1 MNLLYILMGRILK
14 KKPNKMYF
22 MDFWQIFEFIRILEK
37 LLEFESKLEIE
48 T

>member
-1 MNLLYILMGRILK
+1 MGSILK
-14 KKPNKMYF
+14 KKPNRIYF
-22 MDFWQIFEFIRILEK
+22 MDFGQIFEFIWILEK